1 LPNCPHL
8 HHSIN
13 GITPERGL
21 TTHNMAEAAV
31 KSAMIKSARRS
42 ILLADH
48 TKFGREEFGRVAPL
62 AAIDTIITDPGVNL
76 DLVREVEAAG
86 TEVFWPGRD

>member
-1 LPNCPHL
+1 
-8 HHSIN
+8 
-13 GITPERGL
+13 
-21 TTHNMAEAAV
+21 MAEAAV

-62 AAIDTIITDPGVNL
+62 AAIDTIITDPAVNL

-86 TEVFWPGRD
+86 TEVFWPGRP